1 MAGLPVTS
9 VQSVD
14 RAFGILEALSGG
26 PIGVSEI
33 ARRVG
38 LPKSST
44 ARILAALRGQGAVE
58 QMADGKYHIGP
69 RLRQLARGLQPA
81 QRLSSIARPF
91 LVELAEAS
99 GETAMIGIPDGR
111 HTLFTD
117 QVDGRHEIAIRDWT
131 GARVP
136 MHQTSGGQVLLTSLS
151 DEELAAY
158 LAEGLEAST
167 LATITDRNVLRWR
180 LRTIVEA
187 RYAWVVGEAHEGIT
201 SVAAGVADDSGRF
214 VCCLSLHGPSF
225 RFPPAGRKGPIGQM
239 VSDAAARMSV
249 ALRSAP

>member
-1 MAGLPVTS
+1 MTA

-14 RAFGILEALSGG
+14 RAFAILEALGGG
-26 PIGVSEI
+26 PLGVSEI

-44 ARILAALRGQGAVE
+44 ARILAALRGQHAVE
-58 QMADGKYHIGP
+58 QMADGKYHVGP
-69 RLRQLARGLQPA
+69 RLRLLARGLQPA
-81 QRLSSIARPF
+81 QRLASMARPF

-99 GETAMIGIPDGR
+99 GETAMIGLPDGH

-117 QVDGRHEIAIRDWT
+117 QVDGRHEISIRDWT

-136 MHQTSGGQVLLTSLS
+136 MHQTSGGQVLLSSL
-151 DEELAAY
+151 DDAELAAY
-158 LAEGLEAST
+158 VADGLERST
-167 LATITDRNVLRWR
+167 LATITDREELRRR

-187 RYAWVVGEAHEGIT
+187 RYGWVVGEAHDGVT
-201 SVAAGVADDSGRF
+201 SVAAGVADASGRF

-225 RFPPAGRKGPIGQM
+225 RFPPPGQKATIGRM
-239 VSDAAARMSV
+239 VSDAASRMSAV
-249 ALRSAP
+249 LREAS